1 MKKYK
6 KTIEIKYENIK
17 KILEVPIVEGIHKEC
32 DEEYIEGY
40 GKPYTT
46 WSVALLDIAGF
57 DLPFSIDVGGILAL
71 DVCDNWHAFT
81 KKQWEKH
88 KEDEI

>member
-17 KILEVPIVEGIHKEC
+17 EVLEVPIVEGIHKEYS
-32 DEEYIEGY
+32 DEYIEGY
-40 GKPYTT
+40 GKPYVLE
-46 WSVALLDIAGF
+46 SVSVLDILGF
-57 DLPFSIDVGGILAL
+57 DLPFAFGYGDVLAL

-88 KEDEI
+88 KEDEV